1 MKNNKKNIL
10 IEIGTE
16 ELPYKN
22 LHKILNK
29 LKDVMNINTQK
40 LNIHFNSIKNF
51 ITSRRIAFIIEL
63 NKEEKSINI
72 EEKIKNLVNNFLKE
86 INFSVKMRWHNYN
99 TEFVRPIKWYILLLN
114 NKTINHTI
122 FNIKSQN
129 KTLTHKTF
137 KKEIQ
142 VNANTYEHTLEKN
155 GYVICNYK
163 KRKNLITNLIKK
175 HAKEKKLNIILKRDS
190 ITNITNLI
198 EYPSIIIC
206 TFKNMFL
213 NMPKEIITTILLKN
227 HFCFLLKKKDKLIN
241 KVIIIS
247 DILRK
252 NKEVKF
258 GYEYIINTKLSE
270 TKFLYE
276 NDKNLIKNFNI
287 YDLKKLVLN
296 NKLGN
301 VYDKTIRVKNLVIF
315 IKNKL
320 NIASKNIV
328 CAAKLIKLDM
338 LTKIATEIP
347 ELNGLIYSSSLK
359 NKKIK
364 THLYNYN
371 RTINNKIKKNT
382 LSALIPLADMI
393 DNISSFFII
402 GKIPTSSKDPFNLKK
417 EAKLIIKII
426 IKNKININIKD
437 VINYALFLHKNQ
449 SNILAKKITN
459 FITQKITDDKTIQIT
474 ENILETKNKIDL
486 IKKITPYK
494 FNDNLSILIKRLQKI
509 TEKNKVNLIKKLNK
523 NLLIKIEEKMLFK
536 KIIFLLKIT
545 NILKKKHLFFEC
557 AKTFLIIEKQINS
570 YFSNVLV
577 LDKNNNVKNNRLK
590 LLNIIKNIAFKKSNL
605 TYFF

>member
-22 LHKILNK
+22 LHKILIK
-29 LKDVMNINTQK
+29 LEDVIKINTQK
-40 LNIHFNSIKNF
+40 LNIHSNSIKNF

-63 NKEEKSINI
+63 NKEEKNINI

-122 FNIKSQN
+122 FNVKSQN
-129 KTLTHKTF
+129 KTLAHKTL

-142 VNANTYEHTLEKN
+142 INANNYEYILEKH
-155 GYVICNYK
+155 GRVICNYK
-163 KRKNLITNLIKK
+163 KRKSLITNLIKK
-175 HAKEKKLNIILKRDS
+175 YAKEKKLDVILKRDS

-206 TFKNMFL
+206 CFKNMFL

-227 HFCFLLKKKDKLIN
+227 HFCFLLKKKNKLIN

-252 NKEVKF
+252 NKEIKF

-276 NDKNLIKNFNI
+276 HDKNLIKNFSI

-320 NIASKNIV
+320 NITSKNITS
-328 CAAKLIKLDM
+328 AAKLIKLDM
-338 LTKIATEIP
+338 LTKIATEMP
-347 ELNGLIYSSSLK
+347 ELNGLIYSSNLK
-359 NKKIK
+359 NEKVK
-364 THLYNYN
+364 TYLYNYN
-371 RTINNKIKKNT
+371 RTMNNKIKKNIS
-382 LSALIPLADMI
+382 SALIPLADMI

-426 IKNKININIKD
+426 IKNKININITD
-437 VINYALFLHKNQ
+437 VINYTLFLHKNQ
-449 SNILAKKITN
+449 NNIIAKKITN
-459 FITQKITDDKTIQIT
+459 FITQKITNDKTNQIT
-474 ENILETKNKIDL
+474 ENILETKNKINL
-486 IKKITPYK
+486 IKKITSYK
-494 FNDNLSILIKRLQKI
+494 FNENLSILIKRLQKI
-509 TEKNKVNLIKKLNK
+509 TEKNKISLIKKLNK
-523 NLLIKIEEKMLFK
+523 TLLIKLEEKILFK
-536 KIIFLLKIT
+536 KIIFFLKII
-545 NILKKKHLFFEC
+545 NILKKKNLFFEC
-557 AKTFLIIEKQINS
+557 TKTFLIIEKQINS